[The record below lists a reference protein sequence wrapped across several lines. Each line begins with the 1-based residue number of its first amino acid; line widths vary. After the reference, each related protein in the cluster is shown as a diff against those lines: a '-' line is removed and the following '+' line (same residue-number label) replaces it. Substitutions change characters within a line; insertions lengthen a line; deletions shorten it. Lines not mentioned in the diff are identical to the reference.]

1 MTADYFL
8 KPGTFT
14 GSTVWRSGKVEKG
27 YSGRSDLNYDG
38 RLVVLVDEESGSA
51 SENFAAVIQ
60 ESGRGLVAGRQT
72 CGCLTSSY
80 FESVKGGGRL
90 QWSRLLVRTIKGNKI
105 EGVGVTPDVIVPLT
119 LSDLRQGR
127 DAVVEEARRLLGSQ
141 GQSSN

>member
-1 MTADYFL
+1 MTADYVL
-8 KPGTFT
+8 KPGTFI
-14 GSTVWRSGKVEKG
+14 GSAVWRSGKVDKS
-27 YSGRSDLNYDG
+27 YSGRSDLNYNG
-38 RLVVLVDEESGSA
+38 RLIVLVDEESGSA

-60 ESGRGLVAGRQT
+60 ESERGLVAGRHT

-90 QWSRLLVRTIKGNKI
+90 QWSRVLVRTIKGNKI
-105 EGVGVTPDVIVPLT
+105 EGVGVTPDIMVPLT

-127 DAVVEEARRLLGSQ
+127 DAVLEQARRLLRSQ